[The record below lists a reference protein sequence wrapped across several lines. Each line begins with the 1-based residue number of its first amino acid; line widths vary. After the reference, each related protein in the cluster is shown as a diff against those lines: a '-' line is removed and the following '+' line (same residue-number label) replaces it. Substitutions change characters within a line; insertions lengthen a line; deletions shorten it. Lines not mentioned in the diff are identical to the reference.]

1 MRAIVETADRTLGDV
16 LTELLAGGDES
27 AAAGVI
33 VVDEARLDES
43 MPATLPV
50 LVVRSSA
57 SGRSAQDL
65 LLAGAAGVV
74 DDCCTGAQ
82 LRMAVG
88 QVVEYGAHLSAY
100 VAALVLPEWRAMR
113 LAGSSTLDGRQ
124 QQVLAAVVAGR
135 TVRQTASSLGV
146 SVATVERDR
155 SAVFAQLGVSG
166 AVAAVARARQLGLV
180 SHNLEDR
187 E

>member
-1 MRAIVETADRTLGDV
+1 MRVIVETADRTLGDV
-16 LTELLAGGDES
+16 LTELLAGGDDS
-27 AAAGVI
+27 AAAGVL

-43 MPATLPV
+43 VPATLPV

-88 QVVEYGAHLSAY
+88 QVVQYGAHLPGHVS
-100 VAALVLPEWRAMR
+100 ALVLSEWRAMR
-113 LAGSSTLDGRQ
+113 LAGASILNGRQ
-124 QQVLAAVVAGR
+124 QQVLGAMVAGR
-135 TVRQTASSLGV
+135 TVRQTASSLLV

-155 SAVFAQLGVSG
+155 AAIFAQLGVSG
-166 AVAAVARARQLGLV
+166 AVAAVARARELGLGRPTLGDV
-180 SHNLEDR
+180 G
-187 E
+187 